1 MDSRITNSN
10 FMSDHRTA
18 LFQNSFGDDSRNWRT
33 MISDIKGQ
41 SRSMNDTLMVVSKVS
56 RTESP
61 VLICGESG
69 TGKELIARAVHR
81 LSNRANGRFMTINC
95 SAIPEN
101 LLEAELFGYVKGAFT
116 GADARR
122 KGFFEAA
129 SGGTVFLDEIG
140 DMPLRLQSKL
150 LRVLQE
156 KQFSPIGSNEVIRSN
171 VRIIAATHVDLEK
184 AVKKQSFR
192 LDLFY
197 RLNVLPIT
205 VPALRDRPEDVRIL
219 LDHFIKI
226 ANETHRLANPCILS
240 TNIYKLLEDYPW
252 PGNVRE
258 LQNLVERLVVL
269 QGGGLI
275 DIEHLPREYS
285 VSSSIKPSRQGA
297 MSSDY
302 AIELETQAVAIEQ
315 LPEQGMHLASFIE
328 KLENSLIIQ
337 ALERTSNNKNQA
349 AKLLGLNRTTLV
361 EKIKKRKLA
370 PINAPSKE
378 L

>member
-1 MDSRITNSN
+1 MDSRNLTSN

-18 LFQNSFGDDSRNWRT
+18 LFQNQYSGDNRNWRSL
-33 MISDIKGQ
+33 ISDIKGE
-41 SRSMNDTLMVVSKVS
+41 SASMCDMLQVVSKVS

-81 LSNRANGRFMTINC
+81 LSNRATARFMAINC

-140 DMPLRLQSKL
+140 DMPARLQSKL

-171 VRIIAATHVDLEK
+171 VRIIAATHVDLES

-197 RLNVLPIT
+197 RLNVLPVN

-219 LDHFIKI
+219 LDHFIQI
-226 ANETHRLANPCILS
+226 ANETHRLPRPCILS
-240 TNIYKLLEDYPW
+240 SNIYKFLEDYPW

-275 DIEHLPREYS
+275 DLEHLPQEYM
-285 VSSSIKPSRQGA
+285 VGSSIKPSKKQSA
-297 MSSDY
+297 SEFVMDSSVVDS
-302 AIELETQAVAIEQ
+302 LEQ
-315 LPEQGMHLASFIE
+315 LPEHGLHLASFIE

-370 PINAPSKE
+370 PLNAPSKE

>member
-1 MDSRITNSN
+1 MDSRNLTSN
-10 FMSDHRTA
+10 FVSDHRTA
-18 LFQNSFGDDSRNWRT
+18 LFQSQFGGDDRNWRSL
-33 MISDIKGQ
+33 ISDIKGE
-41 SRSMNDTLMVVSKVS
+41 SSSMKDMLQVVSKVS

-81 LSNRANGRFMTINC
+81 LSNRANGRFLAINC
-95 SAIPEN
+95 SAIPES

-116 GADARR
+116 GADTRR

-140 DMPLRLQSKL
+140 DMPARLQSKL

-171 VRIIAATHVDLEK
+171 VRIIAATHVNLEK

-197 RLNVLPIT
+197 RLNVLPVN

-219 LDHFIKI
+219 LDHFIQI
-226 ANETHRLANPCILS
+226 ANETHRLLRPCILS
-240 TNIYKLLEDYPW
+240 SNIYKFLEDYPW

-275 DIEHLPREYS
+275 DLEHLPSEYMTA
-285 VSSSIKPSRQGA
+285 SSIKTTKNQITSEFVMDSNLGE
-297 MSSDY
+297 SL
-302 AIELETQAVAIEQ
+302 EL
-315 LPEQGMHLASFIE
+315 LPDEGLHLASFIE

-370 PINAPSKE
+370 PLNAPSKE

>member
-1 MDSRITNSN
+1 MDSRNLTSN

-18 LFQNSFGDDSRNWRT
+18 LFQNQYSGDNRNWRSL
-33 MISDIKGQ
+33 ISDIKGE
-41 SRSMNDTLMVVSKVS
+41 SASMCDMLQVVSKVS

-81 LSNRANGRFMTINC
+81 LSNRATARFMAINC

-140 DMPLRLQSKL
+140 DMPARLQSKL

-171 VRIIAATHVDLEK
+171 VRIIAATHVDLES

-197 RLNVLPIT
+197 RLNVLPVN

-219 LDHFIKI
+219 LDHFIQI
-226 ANETHRLANPCILS
+226 ANETHRLPRPCILS
-240 TNIYKLLEDYPW
+240 SNIYKFLEDYPW

-275 DIEHLPREYS
+275 DLEHLPQEYM
-285 VSSSIKPSRQGA
+285 VGSSINPQK
-297 MSSDY
+297 
-302 AIELETQAVAIEQ
+302 
-315 LPEQGMHLASFIE
+315 
-328 KLENSLIIQ
+328 
-337 ALERTSNNKNQA
+337 SNLQVNLSWTAQ
-349 AKLLGLNRTTLV
+349 
-361 EKIKKRKLA
+361 
-370 PINAPSKE
+370 
-378 L
+378 

>member
-1 MDSRITNSN
+1 MDSRNLTSN

-18 LFQNSFGDDSRNWRT
+18 LFQSPLGEDHRNWRAI
-33 MISDIKGQ
+33 ISDIKGD

-81 LSNRANGRFMTINC
+81 LSNRANGRFMAINC
-95 SAIPEN
+95 SAIPEA

-116 GADARR
+116 GADSKR

-156 KQFSPIGSNEVIRSN
+156 KQFSPIGSNEVIHSN

-184 AVKKQSFR
+184 AVKKKSFR

-205 VPALRDRPEDVRIL
+205 VPALRDRPEDVRVL
-219 LDHFIKI
+219 LDHFIQI
-226 ANETHRLANPCILS
+226 ANETHRLSSPCILS
-240 TNIYKLLEDYPW
+240 TNIYRFLEDYPW

-275 DIEHLPREYS
+275 DVDHLPCEYKAS
-285 VSSSIKPSRQGA
+285 TSIKPSRAGA
-297 MSSDY
+297 VSTEYS
-302 AIELETQAVAIEQ
+302 IEREVVAIEQ
-315 LPEQGMHLASFIE
+315 LPEQGLHLSSFIE

-361 EKIKKRKLA
+361 EKIKKRE
-370 PINAPSKE
+370 S
-378 L
+378 